1 MQSLH
6 GIVTRYFRFAF
17 LLSLALII
25 SATSTSTNAQQ
36 PASNPFETR
45 DRGIQLYK
53 QGDVKEAIRQLQAA
67 LRKNKDDSNGWYYL
81 GLSLTR
87 DGQLK
92 EATRAYEAATKLQPN
107 WANARAGLAFTLLL
121 RNKLKEALSEAER
134 ALSVDPV
141 LVDAHYI
148 IGVVRLR
155 NGENGKALEAAEAAL
170 RLDPGYARAY
180 LLKSQ
185 ALVSFFQGTELP
197 PNDDSREKRSARYKE
212 AAESLEKYLKL
223 SPGTKNEST
232 WREELEAL
240 QFSANMLGKTADAQ
254 TTFAPGEVKVRARV
268 LKKQEPSYTD
278 LARQNQVTGTVIL
291 RAVFTADG
299 KVKHIIVVRGLP
311 DGLTEQAI
319 AAARTIKFVPAT
331 REGKA
336 VSMWMEL
343 EYRFNLY

>member
-1 MQSLH
+1 MRSSHVIIPVHFGVAL
-6 GIVTRYFRFAF
+6 F
-17 LLSLALII
+17 LSLALIVLV
-25 SATSTSTNAQQ
+25 TSTSTNAQQ
-36 PASNPFETR
+36 PTNPFEAR
-45 DRGIQLYK
+45 DRGIQLCN
-53 QGDVKEAIRQLQAA
+53 QGDVKGAITELHAA
-67 LRKNKDDSNGWYYL
+67 LRKNKDDPKSWYHL
-81 GLSLTR
+81 GLCLTR
-87 DGQLK
+87 DGQFK
-92 EATRAYEAATKLQPN
+92 EATRAYETATKLQPD

-134 ALSVDPV
+134 ALTIDSG

-155 NGENGKALEAAEAAL
+155 NGENAKALEAAEAAL
-170 RLDPGYARAY
+170 RLDPSYARAY
-180 LLKSQ
+180 LLKSE

-197 PNDDSREKRSARYKE
+197 PNDESKEKRLARYKE
-212 AAESLEKYLKL
+212 AAESLQRYLKL
-223 SPGTKNEST
+223 SPGTKNDVT
-232 WREELEAL
+232 WQEQLEAL
-240 QFSANMLGKTADAQ
+240 QFSVTMLEKTADAQ

-299 KVKHIIVVRGLP
+299 QVKHIIVVRGLP
-311 DGLTEQAI
+311 NGLTEQAI

-331 REGKA
+331 RDGKA

-343 EYRFNLY
+343 EYNFNLY